1 MKPIISIIVA
11 IAQNNAIG
19 LNNKLLWHLSD
30 DLKRFKRLTEGHTI
44 VMGKRTYYSLPK
56 RPLANRRNVVIT
68 DIPGEIIEGCV
79 MAYSIEDAIDKM
91 EKGTE
96 NFIIGGGMVY
106 SQFLPLADRLY
117 LTVVHKNFEA
127 DTYFDAIN
135 FNEWKETSR
144 EDKSTEEFTYSFI
157 NLQRTPGK
165 KRKDI

>member
-19 LNNKLLWHLSD
+19 KNNQLLWHLSD

-68 DIPGEIIEGCV
+68 DIIDEKIEGCV
-79 MAYSIEDAIDKM
+79 MAYSIDDAISQM
-91 EKGTE
+91 EKGAE
-96 NFIIGGGMVY
+96 NFIIGGGSVY
-106 SQFLPLADRLY
+106 SQFLPKANRLY

-127 DTYFDAIN
+127 DTFFDPID
-135 FNEWKETSR
+135 FGEWKETFR
-144 EDKSTEEFTYSFI
+144 EDRNCEEFNYSFI
-157 NLQRTPGK
+157 NLERKPP
-165 KRKDI
+165 KRRK

>member
-19 LNNKLLWHLSD
+19 KGNQLLWHISD
-30 DLKRFKRLTEGHTI
+30 DLKRFKHLTEGHTV

-68 DIPGEIIEGCV
+68 DLPGETIEGCV
-79 MAYSIEDAIDKM
+79 MAYSIPDALNQM
-91 EKGTE
+91 EEGRE
-96 NFIIGGGMVY
+96 NFIIGGGSVY

-117 LTVVHKNFEA
+117 LTVVHKNFDA

-135 FNEWKETSR
+135 FGEWKETWR
-144 EDKSTEEFTYSFI
+144 EERQTGEFAYSFV
-157 NLQRTPGK
+157 NLERIKGK
-165 KRKDI
+165 KRI